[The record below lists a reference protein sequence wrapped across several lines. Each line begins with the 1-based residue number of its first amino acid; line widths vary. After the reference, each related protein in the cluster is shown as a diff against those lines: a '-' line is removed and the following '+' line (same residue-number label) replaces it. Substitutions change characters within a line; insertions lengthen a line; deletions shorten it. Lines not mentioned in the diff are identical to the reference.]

1 MIVSTGV
8 QRPTSAS
15 VNPKNQVGQNCSTP
29 DGQRC
34 RTSRDKRFVNSRD
47 ERCESSKDER
57 YLTPRRK
64 RAWTR
69 ATILPSTTISASGE
83 NEENEGGHEGGL
95 DSRGMG
101 GQKKK
106 VKRGSGHA
114 SSEADKTEKDDAG
127 WVSNQLSLRRTKAA
141 TDSRKGRVGYGR
153 FGVENAEGES
163 ENDTVGS
170 KRRRCENAV

>member
-1 MIVSTGV
+1 MQTA
-8 QRPTSAS
+8 SAL
-15 VNPKNQVGQNCSTP
+15 VNSKTQDGQNCSTP
-29 DGQRC
+29 DEQSCG
-34 RTSRDKRFVNSRD
+34 TSRDKNCLTSQEERFVTSKD

-57 YLTPRRK
+57 FLTPRRK

-69 ATILPSTTISASGE
+69 ATILPSKTISASGD
-83 NEENEGGHEGGL
+83 NEENKGGHKSGL
-95 DSRGMG
+95 DRGAS

-106 VKRGSGHA
+106 IKRGSSHA
-114 SSEADKTEKDDAG
+114 SCETDETEKDDAG

-141 TDSRKGRVGYGR
+141 TDSRKGRVCYGR

-163 ENDTVGS
+163 ENETVGG